1 MASTQPLYIIHH
13 NGDAFSTQTPRILGV
28 FSTCFLAIN
37 AVETLTRT
45 REPSYSHSGILD
57 YVVRDG
63 SIKIV
68 TALLNGNIAS
78 TSTIYLTVDAGA
90 NAIVET
96 EPFLTEDEAWDACL
110 GFKAKRGGDNWV
122 KEREW
127 QDGISTTQPTD
138 FFTPFQT
145 SQPQP
150 HHPPNP
156 PP

>member
-1 MASTQPLYIIHH
+1 
-13 NGDAFSTQTPRILGV
+13 
-28 FSTCFLAIN
+28 
-37 AVETLTRT
+37 VETLTRT

-90 NAIVET
+90 NAIVEA

-110 GFKAKRGGDNWV
+110 GFMAKRGGDNWV

-127 QDGISTTQPTD
+127 QDGQGLKHMEASYDAPHGLANNDVLGIFKHHWFIAAFSVDKPM
-138 FFTPFQT
+138 T
-145 SQPQP
+145 S
-150 HHPPNP
+150 
-156 PP
+156 